1 MPGHVQRAPRRST
14 RPSELFHSLWDK
26 RYWNKWSTVQGNQQC
41 FLLQITVSGKPC
53 SSAIFYHI
61 KKDWTIILENRRK
74 VTLWSAPL
82 LNQPCLHVI
91 LSHLSPYN
99 RSSQMMDESEWLNRL
114 QNISENLFSKCNP
127 HLFLLHLPS
136 LPSTTYGDF
145 STSSIRVDF
154 ICKNSQKKKIIK
166 ERTFSLLFGFMF

>member
-14 RPSELFHSLWDK
+14 RLSGLFHSLWDK
-26 RYWNKWSTVQGNQQC
+26 RYWNKWFTVQGTQQC

-53 SSAIFYHI
+53 SSTIIYHI
-61 KKDWTIILENRRK
+61 KKDWTIILENWTK

-82 LNQPCLHVI
+82 LNHPCLRVI

-99 RSSQMMDESEWLNRL
+99 RSSQMMDESDWLNRL
-114 QNISENLFSKCNP
+114 QNICENLFSICNL

-145 STSSIRVDF
+145 SISSTRMDF
-154 ICKNSQKKKIIK
+154 ICKDSQKK
-166 ERTFSLLFGFMF
+166 R

>member
-53 SSAIFYHI
+53 SSTIFYHI
-61 KKDWTIILENRRK
+61 KKDWTIILENQMK

-91 LSHLSPYN
+91 LPHLSPYN
-99 RSSQMMDESEWLNRL
+99 RSSQMTDESEWLNRL
-114 QNISENLFSKCNP
+114 QNICENSFSKCNP

-136 LPSTTYGDF
+136 LPSVTYGDF

-154 ICKNSQKKKIIK
+154 ICKDSQKKKIIK
-166 ERTFSLLFGFMF
+166 ERTFSSLFGFMF

>member
-53 SSAIFYHI
+53 SSTIFYHI